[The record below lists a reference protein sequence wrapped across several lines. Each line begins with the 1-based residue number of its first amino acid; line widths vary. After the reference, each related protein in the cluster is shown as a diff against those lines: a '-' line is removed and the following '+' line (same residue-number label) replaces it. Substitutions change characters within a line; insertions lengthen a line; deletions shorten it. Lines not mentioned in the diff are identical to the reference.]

1 MSPHRRRD
9 DRARVARAVGTRI
22 LACAI
27 ALALVAAPARAATSV
42 TVAMRAGWRA
52 TSGALEA
59 LIGVGDVGDADAF
72 WWTASAL
79 DRSRE
84 DDSVDCARSVRRVV
98 EGALRDGGRA
108 RAMGLALGARAYRRV
123 WRAFVRWRRGRR
135 EGARRVVESSS
146 MDACTRTRRR

>member
-84 DDSVDCARSVRRVV
+84 DGSVDCARSVRGVV

-108 RAMGLALGARAYRRV
+108 RALSASPIARARTRRV

-135 EGARRVVESSS
+135 E
-146 MDACTRTRRR
+146 